1 MFHAVVGLEGRDE
14 WKRWKS
20 ELRNEFG
27 VLRVVEWEWLGDVT
41 LEIDGEECYN
51 KYNQEL
57 YVPKA
62 LCILSLKPFFSC
74 HTAFLKWHHA
84 YTPT

>member
-1 MFHAVVGLEGRDE
+1 M
-14 WKRWKS
+14 
-20 ELRNEFG
+20 
-27 VLRVVEWEWLGDVT
+27 GDVT

-57 YVPKA
+57 YIPKA

-84 YTPT
+84 DTPT